1 MSYAGPR
8 RQSCFRDEEKAGD
21 NVVTPPNDTTP
32 HEFNPWLRVTS
43 LIESAGQLL
52 GLNEGMI
59 KRIITPER
67 ILEVAVPVRM
77 DSGNVEMYTGW
88 RIQHD
93 TSRGPGKGGIR
104 FHQSVNIDEIAA
116 LSADM
121 SIKCAV
127 VNIPYG
133 GAKGGVR
140 VDPTKLSRGELERLT
155 RRYAFSIGPMIG
167 PDRDIPAPDIN
178 TDAQVMSWIMDTISM
193 MHGHNISGVV
203 TGKPLAIGGTLGHAG
218 ATSLGVTICTAAIL
232 QRLGRQSN
240 EQRVIVQGYGKVG
253 APLVKLMSDRG
264 MKVVGVADVKGAI
277 HVPEGIKWSVL
288 AKHFAEAGTVVGYA
302 GATRSSPKSS
312 GPSRATSRS
321 LPPWAGSSPTRS
333 PEHGRVDHGRSR
345 QRTDHRRGSRDTL
358 EPQYPVVPDVL
369 ANAGGV
375 VASYFEWA
383 QDLQG
388 FMWETELFQQR
399 LEKTMHEAFNHVWNR
414 QKELNVN
421 CATPPSRW
429 ASSASPRRPRCAA
442 CFLERVLCGPV
453 LIALAAVRRPAE
465 LSRSDDRRHDS
476 PDSDDR

>member
-1 MSYAGPR
+1 MVN
-8 RQSCFRDEEKAGD
+8 QL
-21 NVVTPPNDTTP
+21 NDPVP
-32 HEFNPWLRVTS
+32 HDFNPWTRMTS
-43 LIESAGQLL
+43 LIEAAGKLL
-52 GLNEGMI
+52 GLDEGLVQ
-59 KRIITPER
+59 RIVTPER

-77 DSGNVEMYTGW
+77 DTGKVEMFTGW

-104 FHQSVNIDEIAA
+104 FHESVNTDEIAA

-155 RRYAFSIGPMIG
+155 RRYAFSIAPMIG

-178 TDAQVMSWIMDTISM
+178 TDAQVMSWIMDTVSM
-193 MHGHNISGVV
+193 MHGHNTPGAV
-203 TGKPLAIGGTLGHAG
+203 TGKPLSIGGTLGHAG

-232 QRLGRQSN
+232 QRLGRPSN
-240 EQRVIVQGYGKVG
+240 EQRVIIQGYGKVG

-264 MKVVGVADVKGAI
+264 MKVVGVADVRGAI
-277 HVPEGIKWSVL
+277 HVPEGINPQIL
-288 AKHFAEAGTVVGYA
+288 AKHFEGAHSVMGYPGAEHIDPEKFWTLPCDIAVPAALGGVITEEVAESMAASIMVEAANGPTTGE
-302 GATRSSPKSS
+302 GAAVLA
-312 GPSRATSRS
+312 SR
-321 LPPWAGSSPTRS
+321 GI
-333 PEHGRVDHGRSR
+333 
-345 QRTDHRRGSRDTL
+345 
-358 EPQYPVVPDVL
+358 PVVPDVL

-399 LEKTMHEAFNHVWNR
+399 LEKTMQESFNHVWTR
-414 QKELNVN
+414 HQQLGVN
-421 CATPPSRW
+421 LRDTAIAVGVERIAEAT
-429 ASSASPRRPRCAA
+429 
-442 CFLERVLCGPV
+442 E
-453 LIALAAVRRPAE
+453 VRGLFP
-465 LSRSDDRRHDS
+465 
-476 PDSDDR
+476 

>member
-1 MSYAGPR
+1 
-8 RQSCFRDEEKAGD
+8 
-21 NVVTPPNDTTP
+21 VVTPPNDTTP
-32 HEFNPWLRVTS
+32 HEFNPWQRVTS

-77 DSGNVEMYTGW
+77 DSGDVEMYTGW

-104 FHQSVNIDEIAA
+104 FHQSVNSDEIAA

-121 SIKCAV
+121 SIKTAV

-178 TDAQVMSWIMDTISM
+178 TDAQVMSWIMDTVSM

-240 EQRVIVQGYGKVG
+240 EQRVIIQGYGKVG

-288 AKHFAEAGTVVGYA
+288 AKHFEEAGTVVGYP
-302 GATRSSPKSS
+302 GADHVDSQEFWTIPSDIAIPAALGGVITDEVASNMAASIMIEAANGPTTGEGAAILSS
-312 GPSRATSRS
+312 RNI
-321 LPPWAGSSPTRS
+321 
-333 PEHGRVDHGRSR
+333 
-345 QRTDHRRGSRDTL
+345 
-358 EPQYPVVPDVL
+358 PVVPDVL

-421 CATPPSRW
+421 LRDTAIAVGVERIAEAT
-429 ASSASPRRPRCAA
+429 
-442 CFLERVLCGPV
+442 E
-453 LIALAAVRRPAE
+453 VRGLFP
-465 LSRSDDRRHDS
+465 
-476 PDSDDR
+476 

>member
-77 DSGNVEMYTGW
+77 DSGDVEMYTGW

-104 FHQSVNIDEIAA
+104 FHQSVSTDEIAA

-121 SIKCAV
+121 SIKTAV

-178 TDAQVMSWIMDTISM
+178 TDAQVMSWIMDTVSM

-240 EQRVIVQGYGKVG
+240 EQRVIIQGYGKVG

-277 HVPEGIKWSVL
+277 HVPEGIKWSAL
-288 AKHFAEAGTVVGYA
+288 AKHFDEAGTVVGYP
-302 GATRSSPKSS
+302 GAD
-312 GPSRATSRS
+312 
-321 LPPWAGSSPTRS
+321 
-333 PEHGRVDHGRSR
+333 RVDSQEFWTIPSDIAIPAALGGVITGEVASNMAASIMIEAANGPTTGEGAAILSSR
-345 QRTDHRRGSRDTL
+345 NI
-358 EPQYPVVPDVL
+358 PVVPDVL

-421 CATPPSRW
+421 LRDTAIAVGVERIAEAT
-429 ASSASPRRPRCAA
+429 
-442 CFLERVLCGPV
+442 E
-453 LIALAAVRRPAE
+453 VRGLFP
-465 LSRSDDRRHDS
+465 
-476 PDSDDR
+476 